1 MAETWRRRAA
11 GAFAVWIRLMPRL
24 RSQRPLLVGAGLA
37 TLVVVAVEL
46 AKPWTLKLVIDQVLL
61 GRPWDLLPAA
71 WQGDSAALLM
81 LAVGATV
88 VLAAVGG
95 LVSYWRDVWLAKAG
109 QRTVAKIRREALD
122 AVVRQPLAFH
132 ERHRA
137 GDLLVRLCSDAMSL
151 RTLLV
156 DGIFSLGRE
165 SLLVVGTFVVML
177 LVDWRLALAAILV
190 LPVIAV
196 LLALFSVR
204 IKKAA
209 RKQRKK
215 EGALAASAHETLAA
229 TSVVQA
235 YGLEDV
241 AVSTFDGDNRK
252 SARAGLAATRLEA
265 RLGAATDVALAI
277 GTAVVLWLGVGRV
290 QAGALQAGE
299 LVAMLAY
306 ARSFFRP
313 IRKGLGRSAA
323 MIKAAAAAERVLEL
337 LAAAPASEPAS
348 GRSIPVPELRGGVAW
363 HDVWFEHAD
372 GRSVL
377 RGCDL
382 ELAPGTH
389 AAIVGP
395 NGAGKTTLAM
405 LVARLRE
412 PTRGRVAIDGI
423 DVRRFAPEELRRRIA
438 IVFQES
444 VLFDG
449 SLRENIRLGNLDAD
463 AAAVERA
470 AELAGVMKFAERL
483 PDGLDTEVGE
493 RGAELSGGERQRI
506 ALARALVRDA
516 AILVFDEPTT
526 GLDAEASRLL
536 RERVLPHLRGK
547 TVLVV
552 THDEGIAE
560 GADVVARVAEGRVV
574 ATAREQIAAGGAA

>member
-1 MAETWRRRAA
+1 MAESWRRRAA
-11 GAFAVWIRLMPRL
+11 SAFAVWTRLLPRL
-24 RSQRPLLVGAGLA
+24 RPQRPLLVGA
-37 TLVVVAVEL
+37 TLTTVVVVVVEL
-46 AKPWTLKLVIDQVLL
+46 AKPWTLKVVIDQVLL
-61 GRPWDLLPAA
+61 GQTWDLLPAA
-71 WQGDSAALLM
+71 WQRDPGMLLWLAVVATVLLAAL
-81 LAVGATV
+81 
-88 VLAAVGG
+88 GG
-95 LVSYWRDVWLAKAG
+95 LAGYWRDVWLAKVG
-109 QRTVAKIRREALD
+109 QRTVARIRCEALD

-137 GDLLVRLCSDAMSL
+137 GDLLVRLCSDALSL

-156 DGIFSLGRE
+156 DGMFALGRE

-177 LVDWRLALAAILV
+177 VVDWRLALAAMLV
-190 LPVIAV
+190 LPVLAV
-196 LLALFSVR
+196 LLAVFSVH

-215 EGALAASAHETLAA
+215 EGELAASAHETLAA

-235 YGLEDV
+235 YGLENLAV
-241 AVSTFDGDNRK
+241 ATFDGDNRR

-265 RLGAATDVALAI
+265 RLGATTDVALAI
-277 GTAVVLWLGVGRV
+277 GTAAVLWLGVGRV

-299 LVAMLAY
+299 LVAMLVY

-323 MIKAAAAAERVLEL
+323 MIKAAASAERVLEL
-337 LAAAPASEPAS
+337 LAAAPVGS
-348 GRSIPVPELRGGVAW
+348 GGEAPSQPVPDLRGAVAW
-363 HDVWFEHAD
+363 RDVWFEHAD

-395 NGAGKTTLAM
+395 NGAGKTTLAL

-412 PTRGRVAIDGI
+412 ATRGEVQVDGI
-423 DVRRFAPEELRRRIA
+423 DVRRLAPAELRRQLA
-438 IVFQES
+438 MVFQES

-449 SLRENIRLGNLDAD
+449 TLRDNVQLGNLQATPDEI
-463 AAAVERA
+463 ERA
-470 AELAGVMKFAERL
+470 ADLAGVLQFAQRL
-483 PDGLDTEVGE
+483 PNGLDTEVGE

-516 AILVFDEPTT
+516 AIYVFDEPTT
-526 GLDAEASRLL
+526 GLDADAERQL
-536 RERVLPHLRGK
+536 RQRVLPALRGK

-552 THDEGIAE
+552 THDERIA
-560 GADVVARVAEGRVV
+560 ACVDVVVRVADGHTTV
-574 ATAREQIAAGGAA
+574 AAAEPLVSGGAV